1 MLRTVR
7 RKIWGIQA
15 KRGGLGYPPPPRGF
29 GLRYSTVLE
38 RHFKKVLCPASM
50 TEEAE
55 DGLDN
60 MSGVRTASVVN
71 FQKTFLEEKY
81 RSYSKAPD

>member
-1 MLRTVR
+1 M
-7 RKIWGIQA
+7 GIQA
-15 KRGGLGYPPPPRGF
+15 KRGGLGYPPLPRGF

-60 MSGVRTASVVN
+60 MSGVRTASVV
-71 FQKTFLEEKY
+71 KTFLEEKY
-81 RSYSKAPD
+81 RSYPRAPD